1 LGYAI
6 TLARHYGSELS
17 IVHSIAPE
25 RRDPIPLEPLPR
37 ELNRA
42 WLEAERH
49 MQDLVE
55 AAPLRD
61 LNHHSLLEQ
70 GPVWGVLASVIQREK
85 IGLLVLGTRGR
96 GGLKKLALGSV
107 AEEVLRLAPCAAL
120 TIGPQVPVALPGGN
134 EFRRILFASDFG
146 PAAAK
151 AFPYALSLAE
161 DYRSQLVLLH
171 LAPPMPA
178 PDLSP
183 AAYGPSNYAAE
194 EFAVWQH
201 TMREEGKR
209 KLQEL
214 LPLDSR
220 LAADPQYAVGC
231 DFLPEGILD
240 VAASRQIELIVMGAN
255 RTSSPWAAA
264 HLPWALTHAV
274 ISQAKCPVL
283 TVSD

>member
-1 LGYAI
+1 MSALTAAPNQPASQPNPSRKPKLFSFRHILLATDFSPASERALGYAI

-107 AEEVLRLAPCAAL
+107 AEEVLRLAPCAAHSFRL
-120 TIGPQVPVALPGGN
+120 RFRTRGRESLPLCPFAGG
-134 EFRRILFASDFG
+134 RLSIPACASAPG
-146 PAAAK
+146 AA
-151 AFPYALSLAE
+151 YART
-161 DYRSQLVLLH
+161 RSQPRCLW
-171 LAPPMPA
+171 
-178 PDLSP
+178 S
-183 AAYGPSNYAAE
+183 
-194 EFAVWQH
+194 F
-201 TMREEGKR
+201 
-209 KLQEL
+209 
-214 LPLDSR
+214 
-220 LAADPQYAVGC
+220 
-231 DFLPEGILD
+231 
-240 VAASRQIELIVMGAN
+240 
-255 RTSSPWAAA
+255 
-264 HLPWALTHAV
+264 
-274 ISQAKCPVL
+274 
-283 TVSD
+283 